1 MKSRRGQASTGSAV
15 GENRSTVA
23 DSIQPMVVRAPAE
36 ARIFYIKSLLS
47 AFPACIHSYTFHSN
61 IDPAEVKPPG

>member
-36 ARIFYIKSLLS
+36 VRIFYIKSPFAHGLT
-47 AFPACIHSYTFHSN
+47 AFTAIYSIAISISP
-61 IDPAEVKPPG
+61 K